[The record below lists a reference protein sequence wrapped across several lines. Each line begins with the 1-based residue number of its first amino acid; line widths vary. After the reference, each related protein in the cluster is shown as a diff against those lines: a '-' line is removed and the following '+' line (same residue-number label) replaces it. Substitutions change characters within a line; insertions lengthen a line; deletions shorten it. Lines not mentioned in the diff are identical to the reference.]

1 MASTPAL
8 AAARRRRRQF
18 LSLVPIAALTAC
30 GFQLRQAPNFAF
42 TSLYS
47 VAATPLGNELR
58 RDLVASGKL
67 KVITDAKQQ
76 GDAQVILDILGDQR
90 ERVVI
95 ALNSAG
101 QVREL
106 ELRLRVKFRLRGKDG
121 KELIPETELL
131 QRRNVSYNSSVLL
144 AKESEE
150 QLLYRDMQTDIVQQ
164 LMRRLAAVKEI

>member
-1 MASTPAL
+1 MRQISNPAATRRLLL
-8 AAARRRRRQF
+8 AAAGA
-18 LSLVPIAALTAC
+18 SLLLAGC
-30 GFQLRQAPNFAF
+30 GFKLRQAPNFVF
-42 TSLYS
+42 SSLYL
-47 VAATPLGNELR
+47 ADATPLGVELKR
-58 RDLVASGKL
+58 ELLASDKL
-67 KVITDAKQQ
+67 KVISDPKLLSS
-76 GDAQVILDILGDQR
+76 AQVILDIRGDQR
-90 ERVVI
+90 ERAVT

-150 QLLYRDMQTDIVQQ
+150 ELLFRDMQNDIVQQ
-164 LMRRLAAVKEI
+164 IMSRLAAVKGT

>member
-1 MASTPAL
+1 MTRTRAPAAMAQ
-8 AAARRRRRQF
+8 RR
-18 LSLVPIAALTAC
+18 LLLHLVPIAALTAC
-30 GFQLRQAPNFAF
+30 GFQLRQAPSFAF

-47 VAATPLGNELR
+47 AATATPLGSELK
-58 RDLVASGKL
+58 RDLVAGGKL
-67 KVITDAKQQ
+67 TVITDPKQQ
-76 GDAQVILDILGDQR
+76 GDAQVILDILGDQH
-90 ERVVI
+90 ERVVV

-106 ELRLRVKFRLRGKDG
+106 ELRLRVRFRLRGKDG

-150 QLLYRDMQTDIVQQ
+150 ALLYRDMQTDIVQQ

>member
-1 MASTPAL
+1 MTGTPAL
-8 AAARRRRRQF
+8 TAARRRLL

-30 GFQLRQAPNFAF
+30 GFKLRQSPNFAF

-47 VAATPLGNELR
+47 PAATALGNELK
-58 RDLVASGKL
+58 RDLEASGKV

-106 ELRLRVKFRLRGKDG
+106 ELRLRVKFRLRGKGG

-144 AKESEE
+144 AKETEE
-150 QLLYRDMQTDIVQQ
+150 ELLYRDMQTDIVQQ